1 MKSKKRANQIKKSSK
16 KRTSK
21 NINRKRKGG
30 EFPDYNSPTLDI
42 QTTSFD
48 IPISPPPLPSSI
60 TKRLPPPLPLSI
72 PKRLPPPLPPKSFTS
87 TEKTKESCKLCNKL
101 NISNEYDLCKSC
113 DKIVFNDADKLRSDQ
128 MISELS
134 TTDALKGVFEL
145 TVVEILKKGSYHG
158 LPGFT
163 LLRNKTNND
172 PTLSPI
178 KKAYL
183 NALINISLNHF
194 YRLADSVL
202 NYNQYTQLNG
212 PKADIKTPG
221 DITRVLEQVSGLLN
235 EMNKT
240 YNTQVTANDQQI
252 INYMKD
258 TIISDL
264 KKNPTIMPSIVE
276 NFKVADV
283 SQLLSFVNGLK
294 EKEPTFLHNLSY
306 DSKEFIKALNQI
318 GNVIPQSSFAQPE
331 KKGFFTSLFRK

>member
-1 MKSKKRANQIKKSSK
+1 MKSK

-21 NINRKRKGG
+21 IKRYSKNKTYKNLHRKRKGG
-30 EFPDYNSPTLDI
+30 EFPDYNLSSTID
-42 QTTSFD
+42 TTVPSFD
-48 IPISPPPLPSSI
+48 NPSSLNLSTLSPLSSTTKMSPPIIPPRPLTLR
-60 TKRLPPPLPLSI
+60 TKA
-72 PKRLPPPLPPKSFTS
+72 
-87 TEKTKESCKLCNKL
+87 KESCKLCNKL
-101 NISNEYDLCKSC
+101 NISNEYDLCKRC
-113 DKIVFNDADKLRSDQ
+113 DTVVFSETDKLRSDKL
-128 MISELS
+128 ISELS
-134 TTDALKGVFEL
+134 TIDALKGVFEL

-172 PTLSPI
+172 PTLSTT

-252 INYMKD
+252 INYMKN

-264 KKNPTIMPSIVE
+264 NKNPLMEQSIKNKLSGATVT
-276 NFKVADV
+276 
-283 SQLLSFVNGLK
+283 QLQLFLSANPDLVNDLS
-294 EKEPTFLHNLSY
+294 LSY
-306 DSKEFIKALNQI
+306 DTKEFIKVFDQLDI
-318 GNVIPQSSFAQPE
+318 DTIMTQSSLSQPE
-331 KKGFFTSLFRK
+331 KKDGFLSRFFKR